1 MESQYDRL
9 VRLLKECTDKINK
22 LGRLLKEK
30 PEKELTREQQR
41 ELEIVMLKFMLSIK
55 EFNK

>member
-9 VRLLKECTDKINK
+9 VRLLKECTDRINK

-30 PEKELTREQQR
+30 PEKELTHEQQR

>member
-9 VRLLKECTDKINK
+9 IRSLKECTDKINK

>member
-9 VRLLKECTDKINK
+9 TRLLKECTDKINK
-22 LGRLLKEK
+22 LGRVLKEK
-30 PEKELTREQQR
+30 PEKELTREQQK
-41 ELEIVMLKFMLSIK
+41 ELEITMLKFMLSIK

>member
-9 VRLLKECTDKINK
+9 VRSLKECTDKINK

-30 PEKELTREQQR
+30 PEKELTRDQQR